1 MQEKKRK
8 KVKEIRNY
16 LKEIIV
22 VKRTEIYETQITSK
36 SRTLV
41 RADVIYNLMLIKKK
55 KKTLINT
62 FENMWVKTK
71 SHLGC
76 ENCVLKH
83 K

>member
-1 MQEKKRK
+1 MKGLHLGTCYSHNDLYVIIMQEKKRK

-55 KKTLINT
+55 KK
-62 FENMWVKTK
+62 
-71 SHLGC
+71 H
-76 ENCVLKH
+76 
-83 K
+83 